1 MPCPPVDEDTHLSRP
16 KIAVLYNDA
25 SFSPLEIADAARDW
39 CDLVW
44 VLPQSEEPLRVQRR
58 LLNKLGDVV
67 EPTGT
72 DVDGIVDLL
81 GPLGLD
87 GIITFVDVSQILC
100 ADIASHLGL
109 RANQRLTAERLSDK
123 FAQREALQSA
133 NVPVPRFAS
142 ISPDATPADAGEI
155 ERAAG
160 LPAVAKPRRGSGSRD
175 TFLIEDTGD
184 LLELLELERSE
195 PFILEGFLEDRPS
208 PGPMLG
214 AHMVSV
220 ESAVVSGHVLNLMVT
235 GRFPLDAP
243 FRETGSFLPSD
254 LNQDDTAQV
263 LALAT
268 MAAEALGVTHGMLH
282 TEIKMTPEG
291 PRIIEVNGRI
301 GGGIPRMMERIGG
314 PDLLRV
320 ALKIAVGTQKE
331 ADLEGDAE
339 PNAVAFFRWIHGPN
353 RLLHLESVTGI
364 DEVGQLPGVAEVR
377 LNREPGGLV
386 DPRDGGAGHVVAVE
400 GMVAS
405 HEDLRDLL
413 RDISSNLSIVF
424 ED

>member
-142 ISPDATPADAGEI
+142 ISPDVTPADAGKSS
-155 ERAAG
+155 ERPG
-160 LPAVAKPRRGSGSRD
+160 FRLWQSREEGRAVGTPSSLKTPETSSNCSSWK
-175 TFLIEDTGD
+175 
-184 LLELLELERSE
+184 RSE
-195 PFILEGFLEDRPS
+195 PFILEGFL
-208 PGPMLG
+208 
-214 AHMVSV
+214 
-220 ESAVVSGHVLNLMVT
+220 
-235 GRFPLDAP
+235 
-243 FRETGSFLPSD
+243 
-254 LNQDDTAQV
+254 
-263 LALAT
+263 
-268 MAAEALGVTHGMLH
+268 
-282 TEIKMTPEG
+282 
-291 PRIIEVNGRI
+291 
-301 GGGIPRMMERIGG
+301 GG
-314 PDLLRV
+314 P
-320 ALKIAVGTQKE
+320 
-331 ADLEGDAE
+331 
-339 PNAVAFFRWIHGPN
+339 
-353 RLLHLESVTGI
+353 
-364 DEVGQLPGVAEVR
+364 
-377 LNREPGGLV
+377 
-386 DPRDGGAGHVVAVE
+386 PRAP
-400 GMVAS
+400 
-405 HEDLRDLL
+405 
-413 RDISSNLSIVF
+413 
-424 ED
+424 